1 MDTSPEQLE
10 SLNKNIEQYE
20 QKARRRAW
28 LFTIIPFLFGI
39 VLLGYTVWQLQN
51 YGQQLVEVQV
61 KLDKTSN
68 ELSTTTLALQD
79 TKSQLEQANTDLS
92 TVQNK
97 LDTTSKELENTQTE
111 LNRIK
116 IELEEANQALKDANV
131 FLANSY
137 SIDPY
142 DEKNSLS
149 NFPYQADV
157 LYYIQ
162 QLQLSNVGWNL
173 NGFSESEGFNSP
185 NFAVYVLQHF
195 GYVSGNY
202 NADSRP
208 WQILEPVTEPSI
220 GDIVYYEGGYSMF
233 YFEINGEQFVIG
245 MTPLGIIAQRINF
258 ASILG
263 YLHVPYP

>member
-1 MDTSPEQLE
+1 MR
-10 SLNKNIEQYE
+10 K
-20 QKARRRAW
+20 
-28 LFTIIPFLFGI
+28 F
-39 VLLGYTVWQLQN
+39 
-51 YGQQLVEVQV
+51 
-61 KLDKTSN
+61 
-68 ELSTTTLALQD
+68 
-79 TKSQLEQANTDLS
+79 
-92 TVQNK
+92 
-97 LDTTSKELENTQTE
+97 
-111 LNRIK
+111 
-116 IELEEANQALKDANV
+116 
-131 FLANSY
+131 
-137 SIDPY
+137 
-142 DEKNSLS
+142 LS
-149 NFPYQADV
+149 NFSYQADV

-173 NGFSESEGFNSP
+173 NGFQRLVQLSKF
-185 NFAVYVLQHF
+185 YCLYLQHF
-195 GYVSGNY
+195 RYVSEDY